1 MEGLLEVSALFGGL
15 SARRRFYDK
24 MKGSE
29 KTVRNNDL
37 LFCGAPHLFIAHE
50 RCAGKWAE
58 DSKVNCNIATTYFE
72 LLCNAFGLG
81 TLSALVIPKSPTR
94 EGFRRTERGKYSATA
109 GKAVWRDL
117 ATKGRKSN
125 GMGAADGRLHGTGRS
140 YREVCVGV

>member
-1 MEGLLEVSALFGGL
+1 MLYSVDE
-15 SARRRFYDK
+15 
-24 MKGSE
+24 MKESE

-94 EGFRRTERGKYSATA
+94 EGFRRIEPENTALQRAKQYGVTEQRKAENQMEWVRQMNACTA
-109 GKAVWRDL
+109 QAEAIVKFELVYD
-117 ATKGRKSN
+117 
-125 GMGAADGRLHGTGRS
+125 
-140 YREVCVGV
+140 

>member
-1 MEGLLEVSALFGGL
+1 MEVSALFGGL
-15 SARRRFYDK
+15 SAGRRFYGK
-24 MKGSE
+24 MKESE

-50 RCAGKWAE
+50 RCAGKWA
-58 DSKVNCNIATTYFE
+58 
-72 LLCNAFGLG
+72 FGLG
-81 TLSALVIPKSPTR
+81 TLSALIIPKSPTR
-94 EGFRRTERGKYSATA
+94 EGFRRIEPGKYSATA

-140 YREVCVGV
+140 YREV

>member
-15 SARRRFYDK
+15 SAGRRFYGK
-24 MKGSE
+24 MKESE

-37 LFCGAPHLFIAHE
+37 LFCGAQHLFIAHE

-94 EGFRRTERGKYSATA
+94 EGFRRIEPGKYSATA

-125 GMGAADGRLHGTGRS
+125 GACTAQAEAIVKFELVYD
-140 YREVCVGV
+140 

>member
-15 SARRRFYDK
+15 SAGRRFYGK
-24 MKGSE
+24 MKESE

-94 EGFRRTERGKYSATA
+94 EGFRRIEPENT
-109 GKAVWRDL
+109 VL
-117 ATKGRKSN
+117 Q
-125 GMGAADGRLHGTGRS
+125 
-140 YREVCVGV
+140 REKRYGVT